1 LGAHVAA
8 EFATAG
14 LLIAAGFGLLG
25 RKAWGGRVFL
35 LALGMLLYTLIASP
49 GYYLELGVLGFVL
62 MFAALLALALVFA
75 VAAVKRK
82 GGFE

>member
-1 LGAHVAA
+1 L
-8 EFATAG
+8 
-14 LLIAAGFGLLG
+14 
-25 RKAWGGRVFL
+25 K
-35 LALGMLLYTLIASP
+35 LIASP
-49 GYYLELGVLGFVL
+49 GYYLELGVPGFIL